1 IRQVQGKVRYLLTA
15 HDSGPSFPPGRMT
28 GTSQDAR
35 FWLIDKERTRMS
47 PSGIETN
54 MKFKNVEPQQF
65 DCRRTVRRPFGCMEL
80 WAGNERAHRSLDL
93 AGLESDVIAV
103 PSGGDKGGDL
113 SAVFSCSDNTARV
126 VLADCVGHGYTA
138 SGVARHVHRSEERRV
153 GEEGRSRGAPD
164 H

>member
-1 IRQVQGKVRYLLTA
+1 MKAKKIAPT
-15 HDSGPSFPPGRMT
+15 
-28 GTSQDAR
+28 
-35 FWLIDKERTRMS
+35 
-47 PSGIETN
+47 ET
-54 MKFKNVEPQQF
+54 
-65 DCRRTVRRPFGCMEL
+65 DCTITPMQPFGCMEL

-138 SGVARHVHRSEERRV
+138 SGVARHVHHLLHKYQDIRDTAGVVAGLNDALTLLHEKTGGSFRLTHGV
-153 GEEGRSRGAPD
+153 TGNFAGTKGAINFCHAGHPPIPFLGPR
-164 H
+164 